1 MASSPGAGQQPEVLV
16 IGGGPA
22 GLAAALYL
30 ARFRRRV
37 LLVEDGQSRAARI
50 PRSHNYPGFP
60 EGVAGPALLAAMRT
74 QAASYGAQ
82 FDTGRVESVA
92 AEPQGFRVEWRG
104 GAATPRKLVL
114 ATGVSD
120 VAPAMPHLAQAVQ
133 EGALRYCPVCDG
145 FEVIGEAVGL
155 LVDDGSDTM
164 EALYLRHFT
173 ERVTLFPVSRNVRF
187 SDAQRRELDA
197 AGVRRVE
204 EPVESLRLWGGR
216 VTVRHGGEESVV
228 DSLYGGLGLKV
239 HSELGVRLGAQH
251 DDQGYLHTD
260 RHQETS
266 VKGLY
271 AAGDVVKALN
281 QIAVAVGQ
289 AAVAASAIH
298 LALLQGR

>member
-1 MASSPGAGQQPEVLV
+1 MTTGPAGRQPEVLV

-37 LLVEDGQSRAARI
+37 LLVEDGHSRAAHI

-60 EGVAGPALLAAMRT
+60 DGVAGTDLLAAMRS
-74 QAASYGAQ
+74 QAARYGAQ
-82 FDTGRVESVA
+82 FATGRVESVTVEPEGFTVGWNGSA
-92 AEPQGFRVEWRG
+92 AS
-104 GAATPRKLVL
+104 PRKLVL

-120 VAPAMPHLAQAVQ
+120 VAPAMPHLAQALQ

-145 FEVIGEAVGL
+145 FEVIDQSVGL
-155 LVDDGSDTM
+155 LVDDGSDTQ

-173 ERVTLFPVSRNVRF
+173 DRVTLFPVSSGVHF
-187 SDAQRRELDA
+187 SEAQRHELDA
-197 AGVRRVE
+197 AGVRRVD
-204 EPVESLRLWGGR
+204 EPVESLRLWEGR
-216 VTVRHGGEESVV
+216 VTVRHGARESVV

-239 HSELGVRLGAQH
+239 HSDLGQRLGAQH
-251 DDQGYLHTD
+251 DDHGYLLTD
-260 RHQETS
+260 RHQETT

>member
-1 MASSPGAGQQPEVLV
+1 MATGPAAGQQPEVLV

-22 GLAAALYL
+22 GLVAALYL

-37 LLVEDGQSRAARI
+37 LLVEDGHSRAARI

-60 EGVAGPALLAAMRT
+60 DGVAGTELLSAMRS
-74 QAASYGAQ
+74 QAARYGVHFA
-82 FDTGRVESVA
+82 TGRVESVSV
-92 AEPQGFRVEWRG
+92 EPESFKVEWNG
-104 GAATPRKLVL
+104 SSVSPRKLVL

-120 VAPAMPHLAQAVQ
+120 VAPAMPHLAQALQ

-145 FEVIGEAVGL
+145 FEVIGQAVGL
-155 LVDDGSDTM
+155 LVDDGSDTQ

-173 ERVTLFPVSRNVRF
+173 ERVTLFPVSRGVHF
-187 SDAQRRELDA
+187 SESQRRELDE
-197 AGVRRVE
+197 AGVRRVA
-204 EPVESLRLWGGR
+204 EPVESLRLWEGR
-216 VTVRHGGEESVV
+216 VTVRHGGEETVV

-239 HSELGVRLGAQH
+239 HSELGRHLGAQH
-251 DDQGYLHTD
+251 DEHGYLLTD
-260 RHQETS
+260 RHQETT

-281 QIAVAVGQ
+281 QISVAVGQ

-298 LALLQGR
+298 MALLQGR

>member
-1 MASSPGAGQQPEVLV
+1 MAPPGAEQQPEALV

-37 LLVEDGQSRAARI
+37 LLIEDGHSRAARI
-50 PRSHNYPGFP
+50 PRAHNYPGFH
-60 EGVAGPALLAAMRT
+60 EGVAGADLLAAMRS
-74 QAASYGAQ
+74 QAARYGAQ
-82 FDTGRVESVA
+82 FATGRVQSVEAEAQCFSVA
-92 AEPQGFRVEWRG
+92 WDG
-104 GAATPRKLVL
+104 GSAQAQKLVL

-120 VAPAMPHLAQAVQ
+120 IAPAMPHLMQALQ

-145 FEVIGEAVGL
+145 FEVIGQAVGL
-155 LVDDGSDTM
+155 LADEGADTS

-173 ERVTLFPVSRNVRF
+173 ERVTLFPVHERVRF
-187 SDAQRRELDA
+187 SDAQRRRLDA
-197 AGVRRVE
+197 AGVHVAGDA
-204 EPVESLRLWGGR
+204 VASIRLWDGR
-216 VTVRHGGEESVV
+216 VTVRHGEHETVV

-239 HSELGVRLGAQH
+239 HSELALALGAQH
-251 DDQGYLHTD
+251 DDQGYLLTD
-260 RHQETS
+260 RHQETT

-281 QIAVAVGQ
+281 QISVAVGQ

-298 LALLQGR
+298 LALLQSR